1 MKKSVYE
8 KIDKI
13 YSKESKGGSEPSWVE
28 EFRAE
33 LKEIKSLLKDL
44 QNPRRNRR
52 KNQDYFN
59 FVKELRRRLKA
70 DVESGV
76 YPEVVYKGRR
86 IGANNK
92 GFLYDK
98 ATTKS
103 LPANEAFA
111 LYEYFYAKKEEIDEF
126 VIAD

>member
-8 KIDKI
+8 KIENI
-13 YSKESKGGSEPSWVE
+13 YAQKKVNRDEPSWVTE
-28 EFRAE
+28 LRVE
-33 LKEIKSLLKDL
+33 LKEIKRLLKDL

-59 FVKELRRRLKA
+59 FVKELRSRLKA
-70 DVESGV
+70 NIEEGV
-76 YPEVVYKGRR
+76 YPEVHYKGRR
-86 IGANNK
+86 IGANLK

-111 LYEYFYAKKEEIDEF
+111 LYEHFYAQKEKIDEF
-126 VIAD
+126 VIVD

>member
-13 YSKESKGGSEPSWVE
+13 YRKELKNDNEPSWVG

-59 FVKELRRRLKA
+59 FVKELRRRLMA

-76 YPEVVYKGRR
+76 YPEVIYNGRR